1 VEPGYLQELIPKE
14 APQEPEKWQ
23 DVLADIERVIMPG
36 VWGPTCISFNLSKT
50 PGFKFQQLS
59 KIKGS

>member
-1 VEPGYLQELIPKE
+1 VEPGYLQELIPRE

-50 PGFKFQQLS
+50 QGFIFQ
-59 KIKGS
+59 